1 MYILIFVFCLVLS
14 FMMNGLLLK
23 FSKSLGVRNNHEL
36 NQVRWSS
43 DIKPSLGGLSFFVVF
58 LIAVAASGFIPSA
71 SPDIFQDQKLLGLI
85 AATTLGF
92 IIGLADDSYN
102 TNPLVKFMGQ
112 LTCAFILIVSNL
124 YIVATGNFAVDYLIT
139 VLWVVGLMNSI
150 NMLDNMDG
158 ITTTQSIVILF
169 SAVLFLLSMPT
180 TFTVL
185 LFIICGVVGALLG
198 FLFYNWNPAKI
209 YMGDTG
215 SQFLGVFLAA
225 ISIFLFWSERTE
237 TSGIIQIK
245 QFVLPL
251 LIFIVPLTDTLTV
264 LVRRSMKRQS
274 PFVGGK
280 DHITHHL
287 VFFGF
292 TERQAALILLVFGLI
307 SSCIAIG
314 LYRGIIPWNFN
325 ATIAVFV
332 YFFVMF
338 GIIQMVYNK
347 GKMNQQNA

>member
-23 FSKSLGVRNNHEL
+23 FSKSLGVRNNLEL

-71 SPDIFQDQKLLGLI
+71 RLDIFQDHQLLGLI

-102 TNPLVKFMGQ
+102 TNPLVKFIGQ

-158 ITTTQSIVILF
+158 ITTTQAIVILF

-185 LFIICGVVGALLG
+185 LFIICGVVGTLLG

-225 ISIFLFWSERTE
+225 VSIFLFWNERTE

-292 TERQAALILLVFGLI
+292 TERQAALILLAFGLI
-307 SSCIAIG
+307 SSGIAIC

-338 GIIQMVYNK
+338 GIMQIVYNK
-347 GKMNQQNA
+347 GKRNQQNA